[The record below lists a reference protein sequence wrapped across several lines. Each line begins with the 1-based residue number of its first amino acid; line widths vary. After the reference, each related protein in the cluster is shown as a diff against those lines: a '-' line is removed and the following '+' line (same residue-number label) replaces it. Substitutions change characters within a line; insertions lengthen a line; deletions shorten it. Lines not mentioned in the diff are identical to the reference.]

1 MGMKL
6 HIAAD
11 AIAKGLDSSLPHRT
25 LGPDG
30 MLAVPFTPKVQLQ
43 APAVVAISEPEKAP
57 EPVVVAEE
65 EVSGSVSESQVVES
79 PVVEE
84 AAKEPE
90 PVAMAPVVEA
100 PKATPTKAA
109 GKQAKGSKTVS

>member
-11 AIAKGLDSSLPHRT
+11 AIAKGLDPSVPHRT

-30 MLAVPFTPKVQLQ
+30 MLAVPSIPEVQPQ
-43 APAVVAISEPEKAP
+43 ALAVVAISEPEKAP
-57 EPVVVAEE
+57 EPVTVAE
-65 EVSGSVSESQVVES
+65 EVSGSNSEAQVIES
-79 PVVEE
+79 PVSEE
-84 AAKEPE
+84 VAKEPE
-90 PVAMAPVVEA
+90 PVVMASVET
-100 PKATPTKAA
+100 PKATTTKAA